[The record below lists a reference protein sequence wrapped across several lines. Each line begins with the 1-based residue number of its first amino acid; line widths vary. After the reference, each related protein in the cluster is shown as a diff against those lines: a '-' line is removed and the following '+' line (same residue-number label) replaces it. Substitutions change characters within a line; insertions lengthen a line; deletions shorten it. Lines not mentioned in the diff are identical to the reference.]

1 MEHQDTPESLSRHVR
16 NISLDGSSPARS
28 LTSPP
33 ASAFLPASFEPQVD
47 KGEEEIT
54 TEISLDEPSTTIEAH
69 EEDPSAAT
77 GRGVAPRLDATDG
90 VNADEGFE
98 AVSLDDGGHTA
109 ERFPTSASSSS
120 PSPAPTSTPPLSPA
134 TTAATTAIDPS
145 SSSNISVSPLP
156 AAVEATPTAPS
167 SATVGAPPV
176 AASSTS
182 AELPTSPK
190 PDGATPK
197 KPTKAPTA
205 MQKVMSF
212 TRQRDLPPKSKEEE
226 EKHLKQL
233 AEMRAASKDAEKR
246 RKSANEARA
255 AARSASLAS
264 ALPAWENAI
273 LPNWRAVLH
282 DSSQGRHLRQLWW
295 DGTMPTRWRGRL
307 WALAIGNGIAVPK
320 SAFGKAVERVKGLLE
335 KEAEGAGEEVW
346 MGEVKA
352 EVEEDVE
359 GCLPALKLFQ
369 KGGVMHEDLMDLL
382 LAWSVYEKTTPR
394 YAQGLAYPAALL
406 LVNMPPAEAF
416 VSLVNLVQ
424 KSFVRSFYS
433 EDDEEEDAYYR
444 VFDTLLADVHPKIY
458 NNFSSQV
465 VRPSLYLRPWLSTL
479 FVRFLQLDLSTRLF
493 DVFLLEGDSFLFRV
507 ALVIL
512 QILEPRLFNP
522 NSDELAA
529 VFAGS
534 DRGAVAVVRREK
546 GLLTPDGG
554 ALEERDGGIRVE
566 IESVYEEMG
575 VTEDRV
581 FALLQA
587 MEWKEETWSRLVERE
602 LPEAV

>member
-1 MEHQDTPESLSRHVR
+1 MEHQDSPETLSRHVR

-33 ASAFLPASFEPQVD
+33 ASAVPPATFVAPVDVQEGDEEREEQVELEEAAEPAQQ
-47 KGEEEIT
+47 
-54 TEISLDEPSTTIEAH
+54 
-69 EEDPSAAT
+69 EEDVSSAGEGDAART
-77 GRGVAPRLDATDG
+77 DATDDA
-90 VNADEGFE
+90 ADEGGFE
-98 AVSLDDGGHTA
+98 AVSLDDGTRPA
-109 ERFPTSASSSS
+109 EHPSAAASSAS

-145 SSSNISVSPLP
+145 SSSNISVPPLP
-156 AAVEATPTAPS
+156 TAAEAEPTAAP
-167 SATVGAPPV
+167 AAPP
-176 AASSTS
+176 AAFPEP
-182 AELPTSPK
+182 ATSPK
-190 PDGATPK
+190 PDEATPK
-197 KPTKAPTA
+197 KPTKTQTV
-205 MQKVMSF
+205 MQKVISF

-233 AEMRAASKDAEKR
+233 AEMRAASKEAEKR
-246 RKSANEARA
+246 RRSATEARA
-255 AARSASLAS
+255 AARSAALAS
-264 ALPAWENAI
+264 ALPAWESAI

-307 WALAIGNGIAVPK
+307 WGLAIGNGIAVPK
-320 SAFGKAVERVKGLLE
+320 SAFGKARERVQQL
-335 KEAEGAGEEVW
+335 EAEGRFGDVRGE
-346 MGEVKA
+346 A
-352 EVEEDVE
+352 EEDVE

-382 LAWSVYEKTTPR
+382 LAWSIYEKTTPR
-394 YAQGLAYPAALL
+394 YAKGLAYPAALL
-406 LVNMPPAEAF
+406 LVNMPPADAF

-424 KSFVRSFYS
+424 KSFLRSFYS
-433 EDDEEEDAYYR
+433 DDSEEEDAYYR

-493 DVFLLEGDSFLFRV
+493 DCFLLEGDSFLFRV

-529 VFAGS
+529 VFDGS

-581 FALLQA
+581 FALLRA

-602 LPEAV
+602 LPEAA